1 MRFYNDHILPWLL
14 DRAMRRETLAPQR
27 QSLLADASGEVLEIG
42 FGSGLNLPFYP
53 SHVRRV
59 TAVEPHAGMI
69 RRAKQHVAASD
80 LEVRTITLGADQA
93 LPLPGGSFDAVV
105 STWTLCSIRDVGA
118 ALRQVHRL
126 LRPGGKLLFLEH
138 GLSPDAKV
146 ARWQRR
152 LTPAM
157 RVLGGGCHLDRDI
170 AAIVRGS
177 PLRVDR
183 CETFYLPGEPR
194 IGGYMYRG
202 LAVKTE

>member
-1 MRFYNDHILPWLL
+1 FYNDPLRPRVSVLGK
-14 DRAMRRETLAPQR
+14 RREQLGPHP
-27 QSLLADASGEVLEIG
+27 QSLLADASGEILEVG

-105 STWTLCSIRDVGA
+105 STWTLCSIRDVGV

-146 ARWQRR
+146 A
-152 LTPAM
+152 
-157 RVLGGGCHLDRDI
+157 
-170 AAIVRGS
+170 
-177 PLRVDR
+177 
-183 CETFYLPGEPR
+183 
-194 IGGYMYRG
+194 
-202 LAVKTE
+202 